1 VQAVA
6 GSRQVERTKGEPGR
20 LLVPIGVALTL
31 VGVVGDLLVRALAP
45 AAHANDPLLALRLSG
60 TGPWHI
66 VLFAG
71 IVVTTLGAIR
81 WATRLE
87 SEFGH
92 LLGAVM
98 SLLLVTATVLGV
110 WSMWQARNEPATT
123 SDAGARSAAAIAAAG
138 PGGVST
144 DLGHAPAG
152 SVDGIAD
159 GVTGA
164 EGQSF
169 TGHVHGTPGA
179 VTPAEAKIL
188 AQQLAA
194 AKRATARYRDIAKA
208 KADGYIQVTQF
219 IPGLGLHMA
228 NLGIS
233 NKVFDPAK
241 PQVLLYQPRANGSLQ
256 LVGVAYSIAHTGPND
271 EQPAGFAGNSDAW
284 HFHRN
289 LCFLPGGTVT
299 ITPTRADCRS
309 RRGYFQAKTA
319 WLLHAWIWK
328 TNPDGV
334 FTESNP
340 RVF

>member
-6 GSRQVERTKGEPGR
+6 ETRSRTKSSVEPGR
-20 LLVPIGVALTL
+20 LLVPVGVALTL
-31 VGVVGDLLVRALAP
+31 IGVVGDLAVRALAP
-45 AAHANDPLLALRLSG
+45 AAHANDPLLSLRLSG
-60 TGPWHI
+60 TGPWHLI
-66 VLFAG
+66 LFAG
-71 IVVTTLGAIR
+71 IIVATLGAIR

-92 LLGAVM
+92 LLSALM
-98 SLLLVTATVLGV
+98 SLLLVTATVLGA
-110 WSMWQARNEPATT
+110 WSGWQMRNEPSTATAA
-123 SDAGARSAAAIAAAG
+123 SSAAIAAAG
-138 PGGVST
+138 PGGVSA
-144 DLGHAPAG
+144 DLGHAPAS
-152 SVDGIAD
+152 SVDGIAE

-179 VTPAEAKIL
+179 VTPAEAKVL
-188 AQQLAA
+188 AGQLAE
-194 AKRATARYRDIAKA
+194 AKRATARYRSLAKA

-241 PQVLLYQPRANGSLQ
+241 PQVLLYQPNASGKLK
-256 LVGVAYSIAHTGPND
+256 LVGVAYSIAHTGQSD
-271 EQPAGFAGNSDAW
+271 EQPAGFAGGSDVW

-289 LCFLPGGTVT
+289 LCFLPGGSVT
-299 ITPTRADCRS
+299 ITPTLADCKS
-309 RRGYFQAKTA
+309 RHGYFQAKTA